1 MVSAYRAGIGRRSLL
16 ARERR
21 VVHNGVEIFQTPL
34 LIPSFSSKGFPEVKK
49 IIALMREFITE
60 TVLVSAYDVHYGHL
74 ASQKLTFPRVIF
86 LDSGGYEARIEH
98 DLSESYGQAY
108 KPKKWTANDHRDVI
122 KRWRSNVTTV
132 LVSYDS
138 PTKHTSIEHQVDA
151 ALKLKHD
158 FPQFPVELLIK
169 PENKRDRLNI
179 AAILPK
185 VIKDLPAFSVVGF
198 TENELDAKIINRMSK
213 IAQARKIMD
222 DAGVDVPI
230 HVFGSLD
237 TFSTV
242 LYFLSGAEIF
252 DGLTWLRFGFLRG
265 QTIYKQNYGPMKNT
279 VDGLLRKAEDLS
291 HSMWR
296 DNYYYLESLRGQM
309 RNFLKTGEYGSF
321 DHIGG
326 ELENA
331 IHQLEARI

>member
-1 MVSAYRAGIGRRSLL
+1 ML
-16 ARERR
+16 AREGT
-21 VVHNGVEIFQTPL
+21 VTHNGAELFRTPL

-60 TVLVSAYDVHYGHL
+60 AVLVSAYDVHYGHL
-74 ASQKLTFPRVIF
+74 TPQKLTFPRVIF
-86 LDSGGYEARIEH
+86 LDSGGYEARVEH
-98 DLSESYGQAY
+98 DLSESYGRAY
-108 KPKKWTANDHRDVI
+108 KPEKWTVSNHREVAKHWKSSI
-122 KRWRSNVTTV
+122 PTILIN
-132 LVSYDS
+132 YDS
-138 PTKHTSIEHQVDA
+138 PTRHTSIERQVKA
-151 ALKLKHD
+151 ALKLKSD
-158 FPQFPVELLIK
+158 FPWFPVELLIK
-169 PENKRDRLNI
+169 PEHKRDPLDV

-185 VIKDLPAFSVVGF
+185 ILKDLPAFSVVGF
-198 TENELDAKIINRMSK
+198 TEDELDAKIIDRMSK
-213 IAQARKIMD
+213 IAQARKILD
-222 DAGVDVPI
+222 DAGIDLPI
-230 HVFGSLD
+230 HIFGSLD

-252 DGLTWLRFGFLRG
+252 DGLTWLRFGFLKG
-265 QTIYKQNYGPMKNT
+265 QTVYKQNYGPMKNT

-309 RNFLKTGEYGSF
+309 RNFLKTGLYGSF

-326 ELENA
+326 DLESA